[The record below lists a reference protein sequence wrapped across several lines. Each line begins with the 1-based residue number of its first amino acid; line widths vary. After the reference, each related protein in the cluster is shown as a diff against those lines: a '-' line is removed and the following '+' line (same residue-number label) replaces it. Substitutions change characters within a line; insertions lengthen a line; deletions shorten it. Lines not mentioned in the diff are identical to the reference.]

1 MKYHRLGDVNH
12 RRLFLTVLKAK
23 KSEIKVEPTLLYG
36 EGPLPGL
43 QTSAFM
49 HGGGGECRKASS
61 LGLFLKGYQSRQE
74 APTIVTSSKHNY
86 LPKNLSPNALI
97 GLQHINLGV
106 GKHSLITST

>member
-12 RRLFLTVLKAK
+12 RLFLTVLKAK

-49 HGGGGECRKASS
+49 HGGGGECKESKFS
-61 LGLFLKGYQSRQE
+61 GPLLKRV
-74 APTIVTSSKHNY
+74 PNPVMRP
-86 LPKNLSPNALI
+86 LPL
-97 GLQHINLGV
+97 
-106 GKHSLITST
+106 